1 MSAATFFYTLL
12 MAEFYWPELHSLL
25 SDNEVSEP
33 ETLCKNIINYPHFL
47 DWLFPVRVEKFVKQW
62 FFVKMGA
69 EWH

>member
-1 MSAATFFYTLL
+1 
-12 MAEFYWPELHSLL
+12 MAEFYWPEFHSLL

-33 ETLCKNIINYPHFL
+33 KTLCKNIINYPHFL
-47 DWLFPVRVEKFVKQW
+47 DWFFPVRVKKFVKQW